1 MRIKI
6 IILTLICSL
15 LATAPASAQSKK
27 ELAAQNMQL
36 SQRLSALENR
46 MLTGDPAAER
56 LMQRMDALEASQ
68 RSVTGEVER
77 LRYERDTLQEEIRAL
92 AADIASM
99 QTLAEDMRRHLKAV
113 DVVASAPAP
122 ATVAGP
128 RVYGG
133 DPSGSSTYGGT
144 VSGGTVYGGGV
155 YSNGSSLPSPPTIIG
170 APTPAPT
177 SQGNDITKL
186 AQIGQDRMA
195 EGDFTGSQTAFKQ
208 YLELNPS
215 AADAGDVHFW
225 LGESYFAKGG
235 YADAADAYIASM
247 RAAPNGSYAPEAMV
261 KLAGTARLLGNTP
274 MACQTLA
281 SFPAQYPGAA
291 PDVRE
296 KARVEATRS
305 GC

>member
-1 MRIKI
+1 MRIQI
-6 IILTLICSL
+6 IILTLLCSL
-15 LATAPASAQSKK
+15 ISASPATAQSKK

-68 RSVTGEVER
+68 RSLTGEVER
-77 LRYERDTLQEEIRAL
+77 LTYERDTLQQQVRAL
-92 AADIASM
+92 ATDIAGL
-99 QTLAEDMRRHLKAV
+99 QTLADDMRRHLKAV
-113 DVVASAPAP
+113 DVVASTPAP
-122 ATVAGP
+122 TSP

-133 DPSGSSTYGGT
+133 QPQANTVTGGT
-144 VSGGTVYGGGV
+144 VFGGGV
-155 YSNGSSLPSPPTIIG
+155 YANGSSIPSPPT
-170 APTPAPT
+170 PAPST
-177 SQGNDITKL
+177 QGNDITKL

-195 EGDFTGSQTAFKQ
+195 EGDFTGSQSAFKQ
-208 YLELNPS
+208 YLELNPN
-215 AADAGDVHFW
+215 AADTGDVQFW

-247 RAAPNGSYAPEAMV
+247 RAAPNGAYAPEAMV
-261 KLAGTARLLGNTP
+261 KLAGTARLLGNST

-281 SFPAQYPGAA
+281 SFPTQYPGAT

-296 KARVEATRS
+296 KARVEAARS